1 MDSCF
6 CRARS
11 QASQSEGSPRVL
23 GRRKPGAARCHV
35 CGTGERG
42 RAPAL
47 VAASQGR
54 GAGWRPRGAE
64 VGPGC
69 GAVMAALLRAVLLGA
84 ALGCAA
90 AALIPAADVKVE
102 VLQKPFICQRRT
114 KWGDMMLVHYE
125 GYLERDGSMFHST
138 HKHNNGQPM
147 WFTLGIREAIKGWDK
162 GLKDMCVGE
171 KRKLTIPP
179 ALAYGKE
186 GKGKIPPEST
196 LIFNIDLLEIRNGP
210 RSHESFQEMDLNDD
224 WKLSKQEVK
233 IYLKKE
239 FERHGAVVND
249 TQHDA
254 LVEDIFDKED
264 EDSDGF
270 ISAREFTYKHDE
282 L

>member
-1 MDSCF
+1 
-6 CRARS
+6 
-11 QASQSEGSPRVL
+11 
-23 GRRKPGAARCHV
+23 
-35 CGTGERG
+35 
-42 RAPAL
+42 
-47 VAASQGR
+47 
-54 GAGWRPRGAE
+54 
-64 VGPGC
+64 
-69 GAVMAALLRAVLLGA
+69 
-84 ALGCAA
+84 
-90 AALIPAADVKVE
+90 
-102 VLQKPFICQRRT
+102 
-114 KWGDMMLVHYE
+114 
-125 GYLERDGSMFHST
+125 
-138 HKHNNGQPM
+138 M
-147 WFTLGIREAIKGWDK
+147 WFTLGIREALKGWDR

-171 KRKLTIPP
+171 KRKLIIPP

-239 FERHGAVVND
+239 FEKHGAVVND